1 VAFLDIGL
9 QILKEFIS
17 LILKVIPYF
26 LLGAALGATLQ
37 TCLKSN
43 LTFLSRGKSSVINAS
58 ILGAIL
64 PGCAC
69 ATMPMAEGLK
79 RQGANLGTVAAFIM
93 MSPLLSPITI
103 AMTYGML
110 GWKIT
115 VARVVFPFIGSIAL
129 GVILNYLEK
138 SRVSGFSISV
148 SNPKFVSGSLTTL
161 PPNRYPRFR
170 VLPVEENPVLSNSCH
185 TETKQSFWGNLV
197 SIIRELSKYFL
208 IGMLIASILAT
219 IIPEDSISRHI
230 IFSGFLAYIVAAM
243 VGIPLYVCE
252 GEEVPIA
259 FALLKVG
266 LGIGPVFTFLMGSVG
281 TCIPTMIMA
290 QKIIGKKAT
299 LFYIVF
305 WLVFAIGSGWLLNLI
320 IG

>member
-1 VAFLDIGL
+1 MASLDIAL

-17 LILKVIPYF
+17 LSLKVIPYF
-26 LLGAALGATLQ
+26 LLGAAFGATLQ
-37 TCLKSN
+37 TYLKAD
-43 LTFLSRGKSSVINAS
+43 LTFKYLSRGNSSVMNAS

-79 RQGANLGTVAAFIM
+79 RQGANLGTVTAFIM

-103 AMTYGML
+103 AMTYGIL

-115 VARVVFPFIGSIAL
+115 VARVVFPFIGSIVV
-129 GVILNYLEK
+129 GVVLNYLEK
-138 SRVSGFSISV
+138 SRVPGFGISV
-148 SNPKFVSGSLTTL
+148 SNPKFVRSFPVKGNL
-161 PPNRYPRFR
+161 
-170 VLPVEENPVLSNSCH
+170 VLPNTCRQ
-185 TETKQSFWGNLV
+185 ETKQTFWGNLV
-197 SIIRELSKYFL
+197 SIIREPSKYFL
-208 IGMLIASILAT
+208 VGTLVASVLTT
-219 IIPEDSISRHI
+219 IIPEDSISRYI
-230 IFSGFLAYIVAAM
+230 IFSGFAAYLVAAI

-252 GEEVPIA
+252 GEEVPIT

-266 LGIGPVFTFLMGSVG
+266 LGIGPAFTFLMGSVG

-290 QKIIGKKAT
+290 QKIIGNRAT

-305 WLVFAIGSGWLLNLI
+305 WFVFAIGSGWLLNLI
-320 IG
+320 VR